1 MKAIFSRIPGWIKVI
16 AILVTVVAGFSWID
30 FSPDVD
36 FNTQVKPIINKHCIS
51 CHGGVTAKG
60 GFSLLFR
67 EEALAPTQSGKPA
80 IVPGHPGQSDMI
92 RRLTLTD
99 PEERMPYKHAPL
111 SDDEIKILT
120 RWVKQGAK
128 WGVHWAYKPVEK
140 FKVPNAGKPAYG
152 NDIDAY
158 IADRLA
164 DKDLTPA
171 PMADRPTLLR
181 RVSLDLIGTYPDE
194 AIANR
199 FLTAKDSLAAY
210 ETLVD
215 SLLASPRY
223 GEKWAAMWLDIARYA
238 DTKGYE
244 SDGGRDIWRYRDWVI
259 DAFNK
264 DMPYDRFITEQIA
277 GDLLPNPTDAQYL
290 ATAFNRNT
298 MGNDEGGTQNEEFR
312 VAAVMDRVNTTW
324 EGIMGT
330 TFACVQCHSHPYDPF
345 KHEEYYKFL
354 AYFNNSRD
362 EDVPPEY
369 PLLRHY
375 GPTQA
380 DSVKKL
386 VTWVAAKGTAA
397 DAARVEKLVRTGQP
411 AYHSAYAIALENS
424 AIGNNN
430 WALFLRN
437 HGLAKMPDFSFG
449 GADRMAFRYMANHPG
464 GKLELRLDSATG
476 PLLAA
481 IALPKP
487 KGFTNYWVDI
497 PATAG
502 KRDLFI
508 KYTNP
513 GLPKNTDFVVF
524 FDWLHAGKSLPGKAD
539 PEHKQY
545 DAMLQHLLE
554 VPVPGT
560 PVMVENEPGLGRSTH
575 VFNRG
580 AWTAPGKAVN
590 AGVPA
595 SLAFA
600 MPAGAPANRLGLTQW
615 LTNKRHPLVSRTLA
629 NRLWEQLFGAGLAET
644 LEDLG
649 TQGIGPTHPE
659 LLDYLAYR
667 IMHDWQWS
675 LKQTLK
681 YLVMSS
687 TYRQASKQQAEDAGK
702 DPFNRYYARGPR
714 TRLTAEQ
721 IRDQHLAIS
730 GLLSTKM
737 YGPGVMPWQPEG
749 IWLSPYNGATWQNS
763 TGEDQYRRAIYTY
776 WKRTA
781 PYPSMMTFDGAQRVV
796 CNARRIAT
804 NTPLQALVTLN
815 DSAYLDMARHFAYRM
830 LQKVPQG
837 AAAQIAAG
845 YRMMMYRDIAPN
857 RQAAL
862 LRLYQKALQQY
873 RQDPDAACQIAG
885 EVNRHSSAATSA
897 LIVVANAMLNL
908 DEVIMK
914 N

>member
-1 MKAIFSRIPGWIKVI
+1 MKMKIPHRKVWGI
-16 AILVTVVAGFSWID
+16 GLLLAGAVGLMAMWPSPEID
-30 FSPDVD
+30 Y
-36 FNTQVKPIINKHCIS
+36 NTQVKPILNKHCIS

-111 SDDEIKILT
+111 SDEDIKILT
-120 RWVKQGAK
+120 QWVKQGAK

-140 FKVPNAGKPAYG
+140 YKVPAEAIAPYG

-158 IADRLA
+158 IAAQLA
-164 DKDLTPA
+164 DKDLQPA

-181 RVSLDLIGTYPDE
+181 RVSLDLIGTYPD
-194 AIANR
+194 AAWANR
-199 FLTAKDSLAAY
+199 FLTAQDSLAAY

-215 SLLASPRY
+215 SLLASPRF
-223 GEKWAAMWLDIARYA
+223 GEKWATMWLDIARYA

-244 SDGGRDIWRYRDWVI
+244 SDGGRNIWRYRDWVI
-259 DAFNK
+259 DALNR
-264 DMPYDRFITEQIA
+264 DIPYDQFITEQLA
-277 GDLLPNPTDAQYL
+277 GDLLPRPTDAQYL
-290 ATAFNRNT
+290 ATAFHRNA
-298 MGNDEGGTQNEEFR
+298 MSNDEGGTQNEEFR
-312 VAAVMDRVNTTW
+312 VSAVMDRVNTTW

-345 KHEEYYKFL
+345 KHEEYYKFY

-375 GPTQA
+375 SPSQA
-380 DSVKKL
+380 DSVRQL
-386 VTWVAAKGTAA
+386 VAWVAAQGTAA
-397 DAARVEKLVRTGQP
+397 DAARIEKLVRTGQP
-411 AYHSAYAIALENS
+411 AYHSAYANALENS

-437 HGLAKMPDFSFG
+437 HGLAQMPDFPFG
-449 GADRMAFRYMANHPG
+449 GADRMAFRYNATQAG
-464 GKLELRLDSATG
+464 GKLELRIDSASG

-481 IALPKP
+481 IALPKTQ
-487 KGFTNYWVDI
+487 GYTNYWVDI
-497 PATAG
+497 PATTG
-502 KRDLFI
+502 KRHLYI
-508 KYTNP
+508 RYHNAA
-513 GLPKNTDFVVF
+513 LPKNTDFVVF
-524 FDWLHAGKSLPGKAD
+524 FDWIHAGRHLPGRGKPA
-539 PEHKQY
+539 HAAY
-545 DAMLQHLLE
+545 DAMLRHLLE
-554 VPVPGT
+554 VQPPGT
-560 PVMVENEPGLGRSTH
+560 PIMVENEPGLGRSTH
-575 VFNRG
+575 VFDRG
-580 AWTAPGKAVN
+580 AWTAPGQAVTP
-590 AGVPA
+590 GVPT

-600 MPAGAPANRLGLTQW
+600 MPANAPPNRLGLSQW
-615 LTNKRHPLVSRTLA
+615 LTDKRHPLVSRTLA
-629 NRLWEQLFGAGLAET
+629 NRLWEQLFGTGLAET
-644 LEDLG
+644 LEDMG
-649 TQGIGPTHPE
+649 TQGIAPTHPA

-667 IMHDWQWS
+667 LMYDWQWS

-681 YLVMSS
+681 YLVMSG
-687 TYRQASKQQAEDAGK
+687 TYRQSSKQQARDAGK
-702 DPFNRYYARGPR
+702 DPMNRYYARGPR

-721 IRDQHLAIS
+721 VRDQHLAIS
-730 GLLSTKM
+730 GLLSTRM

-763 TGEDQYRRAIYTY
+763 SGEDQYRRAIYTY

-796 CNARRIAT
+796 CNARRIPT

-815 DSAYLDMARHFAYRM
+815 DPAYLDMARHFAYRM
-830 LQKVPQG
+830 LQAAPTG
-837 AAAQIAAG
+837 AEAQIAAG
-845 YRMMMYRDIAPN
+845 YRMMLYKPIAPGTL
-857 RQAAL
+857 AAL
-862 LRLYQKALQQY
+862 MRLYHTALAQY
-873 RQDPDAACQIAG
+873 EQDSDAACQILG
-885 EVNRHSSAATSA
+885 EVNRHSAPATSA
-897 LIVVANAMLNL
+897 LVVVANALLNL